1 MSGQSQ
7 SSRFRVL
14 FESALLDYQNQTG
27 TTLVAGQ
34 LQNCDSVE
42 SVTAVL
48 QEQARA
54 FTEFRGGD
62 DRIMKSLKSVVS
74 VLYAFSA
81 SSALGETMVGLVRW
95 KASTNILHLMTYS
108 VAHPTCKGDI
118 RWLCHPPLC
127 MILVYF
133 RHVHPCDMQAH
144 QAVKD
149 VSTNYDPL
157 VELLESIEHFI
168 SRLNIFTTVPTT
180 GPMAEIIVKIMVE
193 LLSTLALVTKQ
204 IKQSRPCER
213 VLAYRLFYLTRRSE
227 IGKEDFRR
235 E

>member
-1 MSGQSQ
+1 MSDQSQ

-27 TTLVAGQ
+27 TTLAAGQ
-34 LQNCDSVE
+34 LQDCDSVE

-62 DRIMKSLKSVVS
+62 GRIMKSLKSVVS

-95 KASTNILHLMTYS
+95 KVSRNILHLMIYS
-108 VAHPTCKGDI
+108 AAHPTCKGDI
-118 RWLCHPPLC
+118 RWLCHPSLC

-133 RHVHPCDMQAH
+133 LHVRPCDAQAH

-149 VSTNYDPL
+149 VSTSYDAL
-157 VELLESIEHFI
+157 VELLESIEHLMSHLYI
-168 SRLNIFTTVPTT
+168 YTRVPST
-180 GPMAEIIVKIMVE
+180 GPMAEIIGRIMVE

-204 IKQSRPCER
+204 INQNRPCKC
-213 VLAYRLFYLTRRSE
+213 VLVDMTFV
-227 IGKEDFRR
+227 
-235 E
+235 

>member
-1 MSGQSQ
+1 MSDQSQ
-7 SSRFRVL
+7 SSRVRVL

-27 TTLVAGQ
+27 TILVAGQ

-62 DRIMKSLKSVVS
+62 DRIIKSLKSVVS

-81 SSALGETMVGLVRW
+81 SCALGETMVGLVRW
-95 KASTNILHLMTYS
+95 KASTNILHLMIYS
-108 VAHPTCKGDI
+108 AAHPTCKGDI
-118 RWLCHPPLC
+118 RWLCHPSLC

-133 RHVHPCDMQAH
+133 RHVHPCDVQAH

-149 VSTNYDPL
+149 VSTSYDAL
-157 VELLESIEHFI
+157 VELLESIEHLMSHLDI
-168 SRLNIFTTVPTT
+168 YTRVPST
-180 GPMAEIIVKIMVE
+180 GPVAEIIVKIMAE

-204 IKQSRPCER
+204 INQNRPCKC
-213 VLAYRLFYLTRRSE
+213 VLVDMTFV
-227 IGKEDFRR
+227 
-235 E
+235 

>member
-81 SSALGETMVGLVRW
+81 SSALGEAMVGLVRW
-95 KASTNILHLMTYS
+95 KASRNILHLMIYS
-108 VAHPTCKGDI
+108 AAHPTCKGDI
-118 RWLCHPPLC
+118 RWLRHPSLC

-133 RHVHPCDMQAH
+133 RHVHGCNVQAH

-149 VSTNYDPL
+149 IGTSYEAL
-157 VELLESIEHFI
+157 VELLESIEHLMNHLDI
-168 SRLNIFTTVPTT
+168 YTRVPST
-180 GPMAEIIVKIMVE
+180 GPMTEIIVKIMVE

-204 IKQSRPCER
+204 INQNRPSKC
-213 VLAYRLFYLTRRSE
+213 VLPHMAICLN
-227 IGKEDFRR
+227 GMQ
-235 E
+235 